1 MSLDIM
7 TPTNKAPEAKGT
19 SQSNNYAIVESSGSQ
34 FWIEPN
40 RYYDFDRINADIDTP
55 ELEKYLEDNLAK
67 FKVPSTWEIIDAP
80 LPRNASGK
88 VMKHVLIDMNANNMI
103 IEND

>member
-1 MSLDIM
+1 MLDAHPKVIESAVIGI
-7 TPTNKAPEAKGT
+7 PDEDLGQQVKAF
-19 SQSNNYAIVESSGSQ
+19 I
-34 FWIEPN
+34 
-40 RYYDFDRINADIDTP
+40 RISADIDTS

-88 VMKHVLIDMNANNMI
+88 VMKHVLIDKNANNMI